1 MRLTKLGHACVRLE
15 QDGTTLVLDPGAFSD
30 PGALAGADAVLITHE
45 HPDHFVEDKIRAAV
59 QAEPQLRVFAN
70 RSVGGKLDG
79 LGDRLRVVGEG
90 DTFSVNGVEIAVYGE
105 LHAVIHPDIP
115 RLTNIGYLVDGQL
128 FHPGDALTVPDRP
141 ISTLMLPAHAPWSK
155 TAELID
161 YVREV
166 QPGRVVPVH
175 DAGLSDIGRGMV
187 QMLVG
192 GGGPKTDVSYQ
203 PVPDGETVDV

>member
-1 MRLTKLGHACVRLE
+1 MRLTKLGHACIRLE
-15 QDGTTLVLDPGAFSD
+15 QDGTTLVLDPGGFSD

-45 HPDHFVEDKIRAAV
+45 HQDHFVEEKIRAAV
-59 QAEPQLRVFAN
+59 QSEPQLRVFAN
-70 RSVGGKLDG
+70 RSVAEKLDG
-79 LGDRLRVVGEG
+79 LGDRLRVVGAG
-90 DTFSVNGVEIAVYGE
+90 DTFSINGVDVAVYGE

-115 RLTNIGYLVDGQL
+115 RLTNVGYLVDGTL
-128 FHPGDALTVPDRP
+128 FHPGDALTVPDRS

-166 QPGRVVPVH
+166 QPQRVVPVH

-187 QMLVG
+187 KMLVG
-192 GGGPKTDVSYQ
+192 GGGPKTDVSYE
-203 PVPDGETVDV
+203 PVADGETVDF